1 MSLIPNGAG
10 LHQDCWHKWGT
21 IRYALDKTSRTI
33 RLCVILL
40 VSSAATVITAGGTL
54 LVVAVVHGWLG

>member
-1 MSLIPNGAG
+1 MSVIPGDSDRYKASVARWEN
-10 LHQDCWHKWGT
+10 

-40 VSSAATVITAGGTL
+40 VMSIAAAVPL
-54 LVVAVVHGWLG
+54 LILALAHQGIS